1 MITLNGVTLSEDL
14 LWDGEFDNPVISQNV
29 QRTLLG
35 VQIIQNM
42 PIVGGR
48 IVSLVAISNGS
59 EYQGF
64 YTRSQIQEFKALEE
78 AGTPIVF
85 HYEGQEFNVV
95 IQAGGIQ
102 VQPLI
107 PRPNQD
113 VADLYSGTL
122 ILIEV

>member
-1 MITLNGVTLSEDL
+1 MISLNGVTLSEDL
-14 LWDGEFDNPVISQNV
+14 LWSNEFDTPAISQNI
-29 QRTLLG
+29 QRTILG

-48 IVSLVAISNGS
+48 VVNLVAVVNGS
-59 EYQGF
+59 EYFGF
-64 YTRSQIQEFKALEE
+64 FTRSQIQEFKLLEQS
-78 AGTPIVF
+78 GSSVVF

-95 IQAGGIQ
+95 IQTGGVQ
-102 VQPLI
+102 VQPLL

-113 VADLYSGTL
+113 TADLYSGTL